1 MVDFF
6 HSDSFLAMPDAG
18 RFDRLLATEHDVCAA
33 LKSVSRSFGM
43 QGFMV
48 LALPASPGAS
58 LSDSTI
64 MTDWPDEMLESYDAA
79 GLFQGS
85 PVVDKLQKGAVPFHY
100 DATSTN
106 RSRCDG
112 KADIAVSIFEKYNL
126 PRGAYFPALGV
137 DGRRGAIAFGGGRE
151 KLREEEM
158 LRLNHIASY
167 MFNRLGQLRKPEKP
181 EAAALSQRELECIYW
196 VAAGKTSSE
205 IAVILQLSEHTVNHY
220 LNRAG
225 RKLDAV
231 NRVQTVAKAFRAG
244 LIH

>member
-6 HSDSFLAMPDAG
+6 HSDSFLAMPDSDG
-18 RFDRLLATEHDVCAA
+18 LDKQMATEDDVQAT
-33 LKSVSRSFGM
+33 LKAVSRSFGM

-48 LALPASPGAS
+48 LNLPAHPDASLGAS
-58 LSDSTI
+58 TLL
-64 MTDWPDEMLESYDAA
+64 TDWPDEMLESYDGA

-85 PVVDKLQKGAVPFHY
+85 PVVERLHKGAVPFHY

-126 PRGAYFPALGV
+126 ARGAYFPALGV
-137 DGRRGAIAFGGGRE
+137 DGGRGAIAFGGGRE

-158 LRLNHIASY
+158 LRLNLITNY
-167 MFNRLGQLRKPEKP
+167 IFNRLGQIRKQAKP

-220 LNRAG
+220 LNRAS

>member
-1 MVDFF
+1 MIDFF
-6 HSDSFLAMPDAG
+6 RSDSFLAMPDPG
-18 RFDRLLATEHDVCAA
+18 RLDKHLTTEADVRAT
-33 LKSVSRSFGM
+33 LKSISRSFGM

-48 LALPASPGAS
+48 LTLPASPEAS
-58 LSDSTI
+58 LSQSAI
-64 MTDWPDEMLESYDAA
+64 LTDWPDEMLEGYDAA
-79 GLFQGS
+79 NLFQGS

-100 DATSTN
+100 DANSSN
-106 RSRCDG
+106 RSRSDG
-112 KADIAVSIFEKYNL
+112 KADIAIGIFEKYNL
-126 PRGAYFPALGV
+126 PRGAYFPALGI

-151 KLREEEM
+151 KLREDEM
-158 LRLNHIASY
+158 LRLNLITNY
-167 MFNRLGQLRKPEKP
+167 MFNRLGQLRKQKKP
-181 EAAALSQRELECIYW
+181 EAAALSERELECIYW